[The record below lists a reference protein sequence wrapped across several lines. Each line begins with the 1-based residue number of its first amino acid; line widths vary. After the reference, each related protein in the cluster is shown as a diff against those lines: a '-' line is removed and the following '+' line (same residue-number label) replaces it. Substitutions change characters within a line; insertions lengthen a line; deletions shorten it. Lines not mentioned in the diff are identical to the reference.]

1 MNPSLSNVKKVT
13 IASLLVAV
21 AVVGSTFSFP
31 VGISK
36 CAPIQHMVNILC
48 AVFLGRYAGV
58 SVAFCASSLRLLL
71 GLGSILAYPGSM
83 WGALL
88 AGIVYHR
95 TGSLILTLIAEVFGT
110 GILGGLTAYP
120 LAILVLGKTAGQIA
134 FYTYVVPFLISTIGG
149 SLLAG
154 ILLFTLRRTGALRN
168 LQQHTL

>member
-1 MNPSLSNVKKVT
+1 MNSSSSNVKKVT
-13 IASLLVAV
+13 IASLLIAV

-36 CAPIQHMVNILC
+36 CAPVQHMVNILC
-48 AVFLGRYAGV
+48 AVFLGRYVGV
-58 SVAFCASSLRLLL
+58 SVAFCASTLRLLL

-88 AGIVYHR
+88 AGIVYQR
-95 TGSLILTLIAEVFGT
+95 TGSLLLTLGAEVFGT
-110 GILGGLTAYP
+110 GILGGLSAYP
-120 LAILVLGKTAGQIA
+120 LAIVVLGKTAGQVA

-154 ILLFTLRRTGALRN
+154 ILLFTLRRTGALHN